1 MRWAPAATRISWCGP
16 APAPS
21 RSRRRARS
29 KSCRPSRRRARSPAR
44 SSRWMTPWDIC
55 PRSTCPISLSA
66 TCCTAIRCRS
76 GKRGTPRRPTT
87 CRCGFAAA
95 VERSWRSRGWNR
107 GSSGPS
113 RSSPGRQ
120 RRSRPAVFEREAD
133 VRRAFGLADW
143 PADVRGPVLALGTF
157 DGIHLGHRRV
167 LGLAVDRARARG
179 GPSAALTF
187 ERHPLEV
194 LRPAHEPVLLS
205 TVDERLEQFEA
216 LGIDVGL
223 VLPFD
228 DAFSKIA
235 AAVPVHL
242 VPAVL
247 AGGEPVSS
255 SRIRAALREGL
266 VEDAARLLGRCYR
279 LAGRI
284 VPGAG
289 RGRTIGVPTANL
301 ATPPRKIVP
310 AHGVYATVA
319 SVRGRR
325 YRGATNIGTRP
336 TFGGAGVTV
345 ETFLLDFEGD
355 CTGDEMV
362 LEFVRYL
369 RGERAFPDAGALTR
383 QIAQDVAAVRELPG
397 EEEAGIM

>member
-1 MRWAPAATRISWCGP
+1 M
-16 APAPS
+16 
-21 RSRRRARS
+21 
-29 KSCRPSRRRARSPAR
+29 
-44 SSRWMTPWDIC
+44 
-55 PRSTCPISLSA
+55 
-66 TCCTAIRCRS
+66 
-76 GKRGTPRRPTT
+76 
-87 CRCGFAAA
+87 
-95 VERSWRSRGWNR
+95 
-107 GSSGPS
+107 
-113 RSSPGRQ
+113 
-120 RRSRPAVFEREAD
+120 
-133 VRRAFGLADW
+133 RRAFGLADW

-187 ERHPLEV
+187 EPHPLEV

-235 AAVPVHL
+235 AAAWLDGVLRGRLDAREIVAGSSYTFGFRREGTARRLEAWGRAADVPVHL